1 VATGVTYT
9 DSSTLTS
16 GQQTL
21 IAGAGM
27 AFEAAAPDPD
37 LVRVEQLPEGHRQA
51 NLGIFARL
59 AQASALQESVDLQ
72 SSEQLSTNYI
82 TIEPSEH
89 GIQVT
94 ISKREMRRQMDAQVR
109 SVAGEQMG
117 GSLRRRE
124 ANDVITLYDT
134 FTQSA
139 PGAGSVLDI
148 GHFRGAVAY
157 LLTDNS
163 SAYGPAPMPV
173 HAALHIEQISDIIL
187 DITDPGAGGAAASL
201 ARPTGPFNELIKG
214 WWRGNDRLYGVA
226 IWHSGNIARDATS
239 GDSKGTIKHQ
249 NSLVLVEEG
258 GAEAV
263 DETDESARITEFGL
277 FKSWGEAL
285 QIDVHGVEI
294 YSDTVATF
302 A

>member
-1 VATGVTYT
+1 MATGVTYT

-134 FTQSA
+134 FTASA

-187 DITDPGAGGAAASL
+187 DITDPGAVGAAASL
-201 ARPTGPFNELIKG
+201 ARPIGPFNELIKG

-239 GDSKGTIKHQ
+239 DDSKGTIKHQ

-294 YSDTVATF
+294 FSDTVATF
-302 A
+302 T

>member
-139 PGAGSVLDI
+139 PGDGSVLDI
-148 GHFRGAVAY
+148 THFRGAVAY

-187 DITDPGAGGAAASL
+187 DVSDPGSGS
-201 ARPTGPFNELIKG
+201 RPTGPFSEMIKG

-226 IWHSGNIARDATS
+226 IWHSGNIARDGS

-294 YSDTVATF
+294 HSDTVATF
-302 A
+302 VA

>member
-134 FTQSA
+134 FTTTA

-187 DITDPGAGGAAASL
+187 DITDPGTGAGQS
-201 ARPTGPFNELIKG
+201 RPTGPFNELIKG

-226 IWHSGNIARDATS
+226 IWHSGNIARDSAF
-239 GDSKGTIKHQ
+239 DSKGTIKHQ

-285 QIDVHGVEI
+285 QIDVHGVEVH
-294 YSDTVATF
+294 SDTVASF

>member
-139 PGAGSVLDI
+139 PGDGSVLDI
-148 GHFRGAVAY
+148 THFRGAVAY

-187 DITDPGAGGAAASL
+187 DVSDPGSGS
-201 ARPTGPFNELIKG
+201 RPTGPFSEMIKG

-226 IWHSGNIARDATS
+226 IWHSGNIARDGS

-302 A
+302 VA